1 MRPTP
6 YLHLETRF
14 KRVHVLRSITHLLR
28 WDQEVMMPTGSA
40 SIRADQLAL
49 LDMECSS
56 ILHSKRLAHL
66 LDRAETAE
74 ANLSD
79 WQRANLREMRRIWQ
93 RSNAIPKRL
102 LNSLH
107 RATTR
112 AEVCWRRAYQE
123 DNFNLLVPLQ
133 ERVLDVVREKARLLG
148 ERLNCAPYDAL
159 IDEYDPGRETREIDS
174 LFMALERGLPPI
186 IDLAVEAQASR
197 PFTLHESKIS
207 IARQR
212 DLGKKLMKCMGF
224 PFVKGRLDE
233 SLHPFTEGTSE
244 DLRITSK
251 FSELDFMTGLMG
263 VLHETGHA
271 MYDFGLPAEWF
282 FQPVGRDRGM
292 TLHEGMALF
301 IEMMIGRSREFMEFA
316 APWARRILG
325 VSGPAWEA
333 ENMYRQAT
341 RVRKSLIRMD
351 ADEVT
356 YSIHILIR
364 YELEKDI
371 FSGNLRVR
379 DLPEA
384 WNEKY
389 RQHLGRA
396 PETASEG
403 CLQDSHWPMAYF
415 GYFPTYALGAITA
428 SQILSVITRELP
440 DVFDSIRNGDFSG
453 LFDSLGRRVYALGSR
468 FTNRELI
475 EQSTGENLNP
485 DVFLA
490 YLRNKYLPS

>member
-1 MRPTP
+1 MRVTP
-6 YLHLETRF
+6 YLHLENRF

-40 SIRADQLAL
+40 AIRADQLAL

-56 ILHSKRLAHL
+56 ILHSRRVALL
-66 LDRAETAE
+66 LDQAE
-74 ANLSD
+74 AAEEKLSD
-79 WQRANLREMRRIWQ
+79 WQRANLREMRRVWH
-93 RSNAIPKRL
+93 RANAIPKRL

-107 RATTR
+107 SATTR
-112 AEVCWRRAYQE
+112 AEIRWRRAHEEGNYA
-123 DNFNLLVPLQ
+123 LLIPLQ

-148 ERLNCAPYDAL
+148 ERLRCSPYDAL
-159 IDEYDPGRETREIDS
+159 LDEYDPGRETGEIDL
-174 LFMALERGLPPI
+174 LFGALEKGLPPI
-186 IDLAVEAQASR
+186 IERAVEAQAELPVIR
-197 PFTLHESKIS
+197 HEGRIS

-224 PFVKGRLDE
+224 PFTKGRLDE

-244 DLRITSK
+244 DLRITSR
-251 FSELDFMTGLMG
+251 FSEQDFMTGLMG

-301 IEMMIGRSREFMEFA
+301 LEMIIGRSREFMRFA

-325 VSGPAWEA
+325 VSGPAWEP
-333 ENMYRQAT
+333 ENLYRQAT

-351 ADEVT
+351 ADEAT

-364 YELEKDI
+364 YELEKEI
-371 FSGNLRVR
+371 FDGHLRVG

-389 RQHLGRA
+389 RQRLGLA
-396 PETASEG
+396 PASDREG

-415 GYFPTYALGAITA
+415 GYFSTYALGAITA
-428 SQILSVITRELP
+428 TQVYNGILRERPHALE
-440 DVFDSIRNGDFSG
+440 SIEEGDFSG
-453 LFDSLGRRVYALGSR
+453 LFGSLEERIYSLGCR
-468 FTNRELI
+468 FSNREII
-475 EQSTGENLNP
+475 EQASGENLNP

-490 YLRNKYLPS
+490 YLRKKYLPA